1 MKKKL
6 RYLFFL
12 LIFNFNAKSQQAP
25 QYSNGQLQQK
35 TYIQLTD
42 EFKYLFDNS
51 LVPENQQHRKYLRR
65 EMFEYLQ
72 TALPN
77 QEQDLGKVMEQ
88 ARLQTLSKVKS
99 QKAARKLAG
108 IANVKWTERG
118 PNNVGGRSR
127 GLSYDPNDSTYRKVW
142 TGGIAGGIFYN
153 NNISDLN
160 SAWQRVDLPEV
171 IAVTAIAFDPMNK
184 KTMYVGTGEHSGG
197 PNIPGGNVW
206 KSIDNGKNW
215 TKLPQN
221 LSAWTKEIV
230 VTKTGT
236 IIAGTL
242 SGLQRSTDGGQTFKI
257 MLSGGSNGGNSDV
270 EIASDGVIY
279 AGFERGKVFKSN
291 DDGVNWIDISPNE
304 PLNGRLEIAL
314 AQSTNGESQVIYA
327 ISADIWFKKSID
339 GGKTWENLQVP
350 VYSDGLKYGSTQVT
364 YNMTMSVHPQD
375 PNFVWLGG
383 TGIFHTTD
391 GGKNWTQYGYWY
403 IHPDQHNIQFSP
415 LNNGEMILANDGGI
429 HFSKGAGNPKNV
441 VADFKA
447 RNKDYTVT
455 QFYSVAQRNIIGD
468 NFLIG
473 GAQDNSVITINGEG
487 KTDGK
492 SVITGDGC
500 FVFVDEDDAN
510 VTISSTQNGNWYV
523 QNRNG
528 QTVFGFSSGTS
539 PAFVNPADYDDT
551 KNILFANNG
560 IRSIA
565 RCSNI
570 GLITAPVIK
579 QVIYRTPLPAFV
591 NSIKVA
597 KNSPNT
603 IFVGT
608 GGNGRI
614 YKVTNVDK
622 DTADVNLISSPEM
635 TTLGLTT
642 SNIDL
647 GANDGEIMVTYSNFG
662 GSITSNIV
670 SVWYTNNGGTTW
682 KSKDEI
688 AHGLPNVQIR
698 WSMFNPEN
706 PKQVISAT
714 RMGVYSTNDI
724 TAENP
729 SWELS
734 SEGLALTDCRML
746 SYRPVDGMVAVAT
759 AGRGFY
765 STDIFAKKVEKGTIN
780 VSSLPIVSA
789 CADSTFDVSFTTKGN
804 FGENNRYEVIL
815 SGEDGTFKNEFIIGS
830 GAVSPIKVTLPKSLL
845 ATFVRETANVGGNFV
860 GEAKYKIKVV
870 STFPAFQSDNTGE
883 FNLKAIQALLVT
895 TTSANTIAC
904 KTDGTVSIKAMK
916 PKDATIQWF
925 KTTSG
930 VVTPVKPETD
940 STILVV
946 AGSYYFIS
954 TQNGCK
960 LQSNTRTISSI
971 ISPLL
976 AFSTNVFTTDNINLS
991 CVGKGVTLSPPI
1003 LTTASD
1009 TLLFNYQWRLN
1020 NANIGGLASSKFRAT
1035 VNGNFD
1041 VVMSHKTSGCN
1052 FSYRPITV
1060 KMKELPEVT
1069 LSAKGATEVKYGV
1082 STTLGMKFNTFT
1094 FLPFEVIL
1102 SNNQKITVNDT
1113 VANVVVFPKKTGV
1126 FKVSSITNAC
1136 GMGTSNGEPEIRVI
1150 PLILKSSLVNQKAA
1164 YCANE
1169 EVSVN
1174 YSIDGIPEKDN
1185 IYTIQLSDEKG
1196 LNFKNLTNIGIA
1208 STLKAIL
1215 PKDTKSGNKYRLRI
1229 MASNP
1234 EVIGEITSD
1243 SLNIKPVAIGT
1254 VVTKDTSIYKG
1265 SNTTVSISLTGDAPW
1280 TIQTSDNK
1288 TLITSISPYA
1298 ITINPDETTTF
1309 SLISVKDNS
1318 CGSGFVVGMA
1328 KITVL
1333 APLSAEEEANSIFN
1347 IFPNPTESNVTVFL
1361 KVISIKPT
1369 NIELV
1374 DLQGRIILK
1383 TIIKSGQN
1391 QEVIEMD
1398 KLPAGTYLIHAHQ
1411 DDKQSVKKVVKIK

>member
-1 MKKKL
+1 MNKTL
-6 RYLFFL
+6 RCLFIL

-35 TYIQLTD
+35 TYIQLAD

-88 ARLQTLSKVKS
+88 ARLLTLSKVKS
-99 QKAARKLAG
+99 QKAARKMAG

-127 GLSYDPNDSTYRKVW
+127 GLSYDPNDSAYRKVW

-153 NNISDLN
+153 NNISDVN
-160 SAWQRVDLPEV
+160 SAWQKVDLPEV
-171 IAVTAIAFDPMNK
+171 ISVTTIAFDPTNK

-221 LSAWTKEIV
+221 LGTWTKEIV

-242 SGLQRSTDGGQTFKI
+242 SGLQRSTDGGQTFTV
-257 MLSGGSNGGNSDV
+257 MLSGGTNGGNSDV

-279 AGFERGKVFKSN
+279 AGFERGKVFKSS
-291 DDGVNWIDISPNE
+291 DDGANWTDITPPNE
-304 PLNGRLEIAL
+304 LINGRVEIAL
-314 AQSTNGESQVIYA
+314 AQSTKGDSQVIYV
-327 ISADIWFKKSID
+327 ISSDIWFKKSVD

-455 QFYSVAQRNIIGD
+455 QFYSVAQRNIIND

-528 QTVFGFSSGTS
+528 QTVFNFSSGTS
-539 PAFVNPADYDDT
+539 PAFVNPADYDDA
-551 KNILFANNG
+551 KNILYANNG
-560 IRSIA
+560 NRSIA

-570 GLITAPVIK
+570 GLSTSPVVK
-579 QVIYRTPLPAFV
+579 QVIYKPALPAFA
-591 NSIKVA
+591 NAIEVA
-597 KNSPNT
+597 KNTPNT

-614 YKVTNVDK
+614 YRVTDIDK
-622 DTADVNLISSPEM
+622 DTATTTLISSPEM
-635 TTLGLTT
+635 TRSTYTT
-642 SNIDL
+642 SNIDI
-647 GANDGEIMVTYSNFG
+647 GANDNEILVTYSNFG
-662 GSITSNIV
+662 GSAISNIV
-670 SVWYTNNGGTTW
+670 SVWYTNNGGETW
-682 KSKDEI
+682 QSKDEI

-698 WSMFNPEN
+698 WSLFNPEN
-706 PKQVISAT
+706 TKQVITAT

-729 SWELS
+729 AWELS

-746 SYRPVDGMVAVAT
+746 SYRPIDGTVAVAT

-765 STDIFAKKVEKGTIN
+765 STDIFAKKVEKGTISVN
-780 VSSLPIVSA
+780 ALSLVSV
-789 CADSTFDVSFTTKGN
+789 CADSTFDVAFVNNGN
-804 FGENNRYEVIL
+804 FGTNNRYQVIL
-815 SGEDGTFKNEFIIGS
+815 SGEDGTFKNEFLIGS
-830 GAVSPIKVTLPKSLL
+830 GATSPVRVTIPRVLL

-870 STFPAFQSDNTGE
+870 STIPAFQSDNTQE
-883 FNLKAIQALLVT
+883 FNLKVIQANLYGGY
-895 TTSANTIAC
+895 TSICSPTG
-904 KTDGTVSIKAMK
+904 KTDISAIKNKGAR
-916 PKDATIQWF
+916 IEWF

-930 VVTPVKPETD
+930 VVTPVQATSD
-940 STILVV
+940 SSIFVGT
-946 AGSYYFIS
+946 GSYFFKIY
-954 TQNGCK
+954 QNGCV
-960 LQSNTRTISSI
+960 LQSANRI
-971 ISPLL
+971 IANSTGSPFLQS
-976 AFSTNVFTTDNINLS
+976 ATVFSTDDVAKACI
-991 CVGKGVTLSPPI
+991 GKGVILDSPFAD
-1003 LTTASD
+1003 TA
-1009 TLLFNYQWRLN
+1009 TFNYRWRRN
-1020 NANIGGLASSKFRAT
+1020 NVNIVNATNVKFQAID
-1035 VNGNFD
+1035 NGIYD
-1041 VVMSHKTSGCN
+1041 VFLDHKSTGCSYN
-1052 FSYRPITV
+1052 YRPLTI
-1060 KMKELPEVT
+1060 KLKELPEVT
-1069 LSAKGATEVKYGV
+1069 LTATGPTELKYGA
-1082 STTLGMKFNTFT
+1082 STTLGLKFNTFT
-1094 FLPFEVIL
+1094 FRPYEVNI
-1102 SNNQKITVNDT
+1102 SENQKVIINDT
-1113 VANVVVFPKKTGV
+1113 IGTATIFPKKSGL
-1126 FKVSSITNAC
+1126 FKIVSVSNAC
-1136 GMGTSNGEPEIRVI
+1136 GIGTVKGSPEFIVN
-1150 PLILKSSLVNQKAA
+1150 PLILNTTLTTPKAL

-1174 YSIDGIPEKDN
+1174 YIIDGNPEKDN
-1185 IYTIQLSDEKG
+1185 VYTIQLSDEKG
-1196 LNFKNLTNIGIA
+1196 FNFKNLTTVGVA
-1208 STLKAIL
+1208 SILKAVL
-1215 PKDTKSGNKYRLRI
+1215 PKDLKSGNKYRFRVVT
-1229 MASNP
+1229 SNP
-1234 EVIGEITSD
+1234 EIIGKSTND
-1243 SLNIKPVAIGT
+1243 SLNIKALAVGT
-1254 VVTKDTSIYKG
+1254 VVTKDTSIYKY
-1265 SNTTVSISLTGDAPW
+1265 SSTKVSVSLTGDAPW
-1280 TIQTSDNK
+1280 TIQTSENQLL
-1288 TLITSISPYA
+1288 TSSISPFVIA
-1298 ITINPDETTTF
+1298 LNPLETTTF
-1309 SLISVKDNS
+1309 SLLSVKDNS
-1318 CGSGFVVGMA
+1318 CGLGFVVGSA

-1347 IFPNPTESNVTVFL
+1347 VFPNPTESKVTVSL
-1361 KVISIKPT
+1361 KVTSNKPT
-1369 NIELV
+1369 NVELI
-1374 DLQGRIILK
+1374 DLQGRSILK

-1391 QEVIEMD
+1391 QEIIEMD
-1398 KLPAGTYLIHAHQ
+1398 KLPTGTYLIHAQQ
-1411 DDKQSVKKVVKIK
+1411 DDKQSVMKVMKIK

>member
-1 MKKKL
+1 MKKTL
-6 RYLFFL
+6 RCLFIL

-35 TYIQLTD
+35 TYSQLAD

-65 EMFEYLQ
+65 EMFDYLQ

-77 QEQDLGKVMEQ
+77 QDQDLGKVMEQ
-88 ARLQTLSKVKS
+88 ARLQTLSRVKS
-99 QKAARKLAG
+99 QKAARKMAG
-108 IANVKWTERG
+108 IDNVKWTERG

-127 GLSYDPNDSTYRKVW
+127 GLAYDPNDSTYRKVW

-153 NNISDLN
+153 NNIADVK

-171 IAVTAIAFDPMNK
+171 IAVTAIAFDPTNK

-206 KSIDNGKNW
+206 KSMDNGKNW
-215 TKLPQN
+215 VKLPQN

-242 SGLQRSTDGGQTFKI
+242 SGLQRSTDGGMTFKV
-257 MLSGGSNGGNSDV
+257 MLSGGTNGGNSDV

-279 AGFERGKVFKSN
+279 AGFERGKVFKSS
-291 DDGVNWIDISPNE
+291 DDGATWTDIT
-304 PLNGRLEIAL
+304 PLNELINGRVEIAL
-314 AQSTNGESQVIYA
+314 AQSTKGDSQVIYA
-327 ISADIWFKKSID
+327 ISSDIWFKKSVD

-350 VYSDGLKYGSTQVT
+350 VYDDGAKYGSTQVT

-391 GGKNWTQYGYWY
+391 GGKKWTQYGYWY

-429 HFSKGAGNPKNV
+429 HFAKGAGNPKNV

-455 QFYSVAQRNIIGD
+455 QFYSVAQRNIIND

-528 QTVFGFSSGTS
+528 QNVFGFSSGTS
-539 PAFVNPADYDDT
+539 PAFVNPADYDDA
-551 KNILFANNG
+551 KNILYANNG
-560 IRSIA
+560 NRSIA

-570 GLITAPVIK
+570 GLSTSPVVK
-579 QVIYRTPLPAFV
+579 QVIYKPALPAFT
-591 NSIKVA
+591 NAIKVA
-597 KNSPNT
+597 KNTPNT
-603 IFVGT
+603 LFVGT

-614 YKVTNVDK
+614 YKVTDIDK
-622 DTADVNLISSPEM
+622 DTATTTLISSPEM

-642 SNIDL
+642 SNIDI
-647 GANDGEIMVTYSNFG
+647 GANDNEIMVTYSNFG
-662 GSITSNIV
+662 TTVNV
-670 SVWYTNNGGTTW
+670 LSVWYTNDGGITW

-698 WSMFNPEN
+698 WSLFNPEN
-706 PKQVISAT
+706 TKQVITAT

-729 SWELS
+729 AWELS

-746 SYRPVDGMVAVAT
+746 SYRPIDGMVAVAT

-765 STDIFAKKVEKGTIN
+765 STDIFAKKVEKGTISVN
-780 VSSLPIVSA
+780 ALPVVTA
-789 CADSTFDVSFTTKGN
+789 CADSTFDVAFTNTGI
-804 FGENNRYEVIL
+804 FGANNRYQVIL
-815 SGEDGTFKNEFIIGS
+815 SGEDGTFKNEFLIGS
-830 GAVSPIKVTLPKSLL
+830 GATSPVRVTIPRALL

-860 GEAKYKIKVV
+860 GESKYKIKVV
-870 STFPAFQSDNTGE
+870 STFPAFQSDNTQE
-883 FNLKAIQALLVT
+883 FNLKVIQASLYGGY
-895 TTSANTIAC
+895 TSICSPTG
-904 KTDGTVSIKAMK
+904 KTDISAIKNKGAR
-916 PKDATIQWF
+916 IEWF

-930 VVTPVKPETD
+930 VVTPVQATTD
-940 STILVV
+940 SSIFVGT
-946 AGSYYFIS
+946 GSYFFKIY
-954 TQNGCK
+954 QNGCV
-960 LQSNTRTISSI
+960 LQSANRTVANSTG
-971 ISPLL
+971 SPFLQS
-976 AFSTNVFTTDNINLS
+976 ATVFSTDDVAKACI
-991 CVGKGVTLSPPI
+991 GKGIIINSPF
-1003 LTTASD
+1003 SD
-1009 TLLFNYQWRLN
+1009 TATFNYRWRRN
-1020 NANIGGLASSKFRAT
+1020 T
-1035 VNGNFD
+1035 VNIANATNVKFQAIDNGIYD
-1041 VVMSHKTSGCN
+1041 VFLDHKTTGCSYN
-1052 FSYRPITV
+1052 YRPLTI
-1060 KMKELPEVT
+1060 KLKELPEANLT
-1069 LSAKGATEVKYGV
+1069 IKGASEVKYGV
-1082 STTLGMKFNTFT
+1082 STTLGLKFNTFT
-1094 FLPFEVIL
+1094 FLPFEVTL

-1126 FKVSSITNAC
+1126 FKISSITNAC
-1136 GMGTSNGEPEIRVI
+1136 GVGTSKGEAEIKVI
-1150 PLILKSSLVNQKAA
+1150 PLILNSLLVNKKAT

-1169 EVSVN
+1169 EVSLK
-1174 YSIDGIPEKDN
+1174 YSIDGVPEKDN
-1185 IYTIQLSDEKG
+1185 VYAVQISDEKG
-1196 LNFKNLTNIGIA
+1196 DNFKNLTTIGA
-1208 STLKAIL
+1208 DSVLKVVL
-1215 PKDTKSGNKYRLRI
+1215 PKETKSGNKYRLRVV
-1229 MASNP
+1229 ASNP
-1234 EVIGEITSD
+1234 EVIGKVTSD
-1243 SLNIKPVAIGT
+1243 SLNIKPLAVGT
-1254 VVTKDTSIYKG
+1254 VITKDTSIYKY
-1265 SNTTVSISLTGDAPW
+1265 SSTKVSVSLTGDAPW
-1280 TIQTSDNK
+1280 TIQSSDNQLL
-1288 TLITSISPYA
+1288 TTSISPFVIA
-1298 ITINPDETTTF
+1298 LNPLETTTF
-1309 SLISVKDNS
+1309 SILSVKDNS
-1318 CGSGFVVGMA
+1318 CGLGFVFGSA

-1347 IFPNPTESNVTVFL
+1347 VFPNPTESNVTVSL
-1361 KVISIKPT
+1361 KVASNKPT
-1369 NIELV
+1369 NIELI
-1374 DLQGRIILK
+1374 DLQGRSILK

-1391 QEVIEMD
+1391 QEIIEMD
-1398 KLPAGTYLIHAHQ
+1398 KLPAGTYLIHAQQ
-1411 DDKQSVKKVVKIK
+1411 DDKQSVKKVMKIK